1 MNVSLTNTRVL
12 VVDDNADIRN
22 LLRGVLEQYG
32 AAVVVA
38 HSVDGAIEEFRRCP
52 AHAVITDI
60 RLGSCDGFELLDE
73 IRKCNLEYKGFTPV
87 VALTG
92 YASAE
97 DEQRA
102 IAAGFDAYLGK
113 PVEADNIV
121 DVVIRALNGSMDL
134 AA

>member
-1 MNVSLTNTRVL
+1 MNLSLTNTRVL

-22 LLRGVLEQYG
+22 LLRSALEQYG
-32 AAVVVA
+32 AAVAVA
-38 HSVDGAIEEFRRCP
+38 HSVDGAIQEFRRCP

-60 RLGSCDGFELLDE
+60 RLGSSDGFTLLE
-73 IRKCNLEYKGFTPV
+73 AIRKCNLEYKGFTPV

-92 YASAE
+92 YASPE

-102 IAAGFDAYLGK
+102 IAAGFDAYLCK
-113 PVEADNIV
+113 PCDPDNVV
-121 DVVIRALNGSMDL
+121 DAVVKALSGSADL